1 MIKKTKKVF
10 DENKTKSQ
18 ILFWQDKSYQGH
30 DNIVDIIAVKNGL
43 KPLFT
48 SIAESKEKMEPLE
61 KVCKKMKLIFEYT
74 SYKVTSEA
82 KHNQLFSNQNNVR
95 YNIYISKNPKLIKQA
110 KKMTFQGF
118 TLNKGYSCKDF
129 GLLLGYPLCCV
140 ESFLEDKS
148 AIEDLK
154 PYISNKIPFY
164 NNNLLTGTISNC
176 HLSSYEPCSYNCKKT
191 SQLNKRILAAIKKE
205 IPDYYQFLT
214 KYLKKPLLIWID
226 DQRPEFGLLDS
237 LISIVFEG
245 TLKNHVL
252 KYKKIYPH
260 FPINKA
266 IRLLNSPSKKDL
278 SSLNKGNKLLIKEKY
293 VKVYKNN
300 LLIHKIKRMQHSA
313 ILVQPTS

>member
-1 MIKKTKKVF
+1 MGKKIIKLF
-10 DENKTKSQ
+10 NKTEHR
-18 ILFWQDKSYQGH
+18 ILFWRTEPYANWG
-30 DNIVDIIAVKNGL
+30 NIVDIIAVKNDL

-48 SIAESKEKMEPLE
+48 SVAESKEKMESLE

-140 ESFLEDKS
+140 ESFLKGKS
-148 AIEDLK
+148 AIEDLR
-154 PYISNKIPFY
+154 PYIFNKIPFY

-205 IPDYYQFLT
+205 IPDYYQFLI

-237 LISIVFEG
+237 LISIVFDG
-245 TLKNHVL
+245 TLKNSIL

-260 FPINKA
+260 FPINKS
-266 IRLLNSPSKKDL
+266 INLLNSPSEKDL
-278 SSLNKGNKLLIKEKY
+278 YFLTEGNRMVIGKKYIKI
-293 VKVYKNN
+293 YKNDFF
-300 LLIHKIKRMQHSA
+300 LHKIKRLRYSSVL
-313 ILVQPTS
+313 IQPTL